1 MIISDKPQNLC
12 AHLMKGKFPAF
23 SLLLEVCY
31 QINMCLTLKNVR
43 HGVSVGDSSLDL
55 LFPTVV
61 NSEPE
66 PPSQ

>member
-1 MIISDKPQNLC
+1 MIISDKPQYLC

-23 SLLLEVCY
+23 SLLLEICY
-31 QINMCLTLKNVR
+31 QINMCLTLRNGR
-43 HGVSVGDSSLDL
+43 RDISVGVSSLDL

-66 PPSQ
+66 PLSY